1 MIEAL
6 GYLWLRPYWLALVPL
21 AIVLGTILVRRAG
34 RLGAWERVVDP
45 ALLAEMHRMGR
56 VSTHRGR
63 GNWWPALVLAI
74 LGVALAGPA
83 AEKRDTATYRNL
95 DAVVLVLDLSPS
107 IVEGG
112 RLFDMLTTARLIA
125 DAAGTRQTAAIV
137 YSGEAYV
144 AAPFSTDKRA
154 LSGTLALLDGE
165 TMPVGGSRPE
175 TGLALAQKM
184 LSEAQVLIS
193 DVVLISDGVGIG
205 AEASGHIER
214 LTASGATVSTVFI
227 PGGDAGGAGA
237 LSGVSQA
244 GGGTSATLED
254 PFPVARTIG
263 RRPTER
269 LTNAGYALL
278 VLEDFGRFL
287 LFAALI
293 PAFLILPRAR
303 QA

>member
-107 IVEGG
+107 VTGG
-112 RLFDMLTTARLIA
+112 GGLFDMLTAARVLV
-125 DAAGTRQTAAIV
+125 DSAGTRQVGLVV
-137 YSGEAYV
+137 YAGEAYT
-144 AAPFSTDKRA
+144 AAPLTNDRRA
-154 LSGTLALLDGE
+154 ITGTLALIDAE
-165 TMPVGGSRPE
+165 TMPVTGSNPE
-175 TGLALAQKM
+175 AGLTLAGAM
-184 LSEAQVLIS
+184 LEEAAILS
-193 DVVLISDGVGIG
+193 ADVVLLSDGGSVGRDAI
-205 AEASGHIER
+205 AAARR
-214 LTASGATVSTVFI
+214 LVATGATLSIVSMSDN
-227 PGGDAGGAGA
+227 PDLLA
-237 LSGVSQA
+237 LSRA
-244 GGGTSATLED
+244 GEGKAASTAD
-254 PFPVARTIG
+254 PFPVARHIG
-263 RRPTER
+263 ARAVER
-269 LTNAGYALL
+269 FARTDYVMLTMHDLGRFVLILALAGAL
-278 VLEDFGRFL
+278 VL
-287 LFAALI
+287 
-293 PAFLILPRAR
+293 LPRRGSA
-303 QA
+303 